1 MESKSVIKNL
11 PTRKS
16 ARADGFTGELHQTFK
31 EESMLILPKLFQKV
45 EEEGTLPNSFY
56 DLHYPDTKIR
66 QGHEKEVNL
75 KADSE

>member
-1 MESKSVIKNL
+1 
-11 PTRKS
+11 
-16 ARADGFTGELHQTFK
+16 
-31 EESMLILPKLFQKV
+31 MLILPKLFQKV